1 MKRFEEAHIRFVHEG
16 TNIGGYSLQYPAHF
30 LAKEDLLTILPLY
43 VEMSYLAAAPQ
54 NKCCESW
61 RFARYIK
68 PTQNSSIIEPIC
80 LSRRSL
86 FLNRL
91 CRFEQKLWLAERD
104 EERDAKKRLRC
115 YCVGVWARTS
125 PRSDSTA
132 ASWLVNGQT
141 TGIGR
146 PGV

>member
-30 LAKEDLLTILPLY
+30 LAKEDLSTILPLY

-86 FLNRL
+86 SQSTVPVRTKALVGRTRRRARRKEEAALLLRGSLGPYESSIGFNRS
-91 CRFEQKLWLAERD
+91 Q
-104 EERDAKKRLRC
+104 
-115 YCVGVWARTS
+115 
-125 PRSDSTA
+125 
-132 ASWLVNGQT
+132 LVSKWTNY
-141 TGIGR
+141 R
-146 PGV
+146 YR